1 MGFGK
6 GHHLHLIDGS
16 AFIFRAYH
24 ALPPLTRKSDGLP
37 VGAVSGFCNML
48 NRYIEDN
55 DGPDAPTHVAVIFDH
70 SSYSFRN
77 KIYDGYKANRPPAP
91 EDLVPQ
97 FPLTREAT
105 KAFNIACE
113 EMEGFEADDMIAT
126 LAFRAR
132 DAGGRVTIISSD
144 KDLMQLIQDGVS
156 LYDPMKNIKI
166 GPEAVL
172 EKFGVSPDKVIDVQA
187 LAGDSSDN
195 VPGVPGIGVKTA
207 SQLINEYG
215 SLEKLLDNA
224 SSIKQE
230 KRRESLLNNAE
241 LAIVS
246 KKLVSLFSDVPIP
259 YKISDLKWT
268 PRNDDN
274 LLAFLKENNFKRL
287 ENRYFDPEQA
297 GNSQPESKN
306 IEQNY
311 NLITKLSDLQ
321 NLIDECI
328 KCGVIAVDT
337 ETDSINAVQANL
349 VGVSISTKPGT
360 AYYIP
365 LRHIEN
371 SVPLLIDEKL
381 DQKDKIEQINFDSAI
396 NLLKKILEDPSIIKV
411 GHNIKYDMLVFS
423 QKRNGS
429 INLFPVHD
437 TMCMS
442 YVNDANRYSHKLDS
456 LAKDFFDHETI
467 KYDDVCGRGAK
478 QVTFDKIHPNDVL
491 NYAAEDADFC
501 LRIFLALKEELFI
514 SKLNSVYERI
524 ERPLINVIANMEKEG
539 ILIDKSTLNA
549 LSIEFQDK
557 LTLLQ
562 KKIYE
567 SCGEEFNIASPKQ
580 LGEIL
585 FEKLNLPQDKKS
597 KTGNYSTSISVL
609 EGLSTKGF
617 EIADLIIE
625 WRTLSKLKSTYT
637 DALQESINKQT
648 KRVHTSYSMASAST
662 GRLAS
667 TNPNLQNIP
676 IRTSDGRRIREAFI
690 ARDGYKLI
698 SADYSQIELRLM
710 AHAAN
715 ETEMIKAFNE
725 NVDIHSQTASKVFG
739 IPIEDLD
746 SETRRSAKA
755 INFGIIYGIS
765 SFGLSKQLSCSQ
777 SEAKNF
783 IESYFDQ
790 FPKIKSYM
798 DAMIEN
804 AKMKGYV
811 ETFFGRR
818 IPIKGINSKNFQERS
833 FAERQSINAPIQGSA
848 ADIIKRAMIKIHNVF
863 QEKNIESKMLLQ
875 VHDELVFECPKD
887 EINTVSNLIKKEM
900 EQANLPL
907 FPLNIPIVVDFGE
920 ADNWSEAH

>member
-1 MGFGK
+1 MDSQR
-6 GHHLHLIDGS
+6 LILVDGS
-16 AFIFRAYH
+16 GYIFRAFY
-24 ALPPLTRKSDGLP
+24 ALPPMSRGDGTP
-37 VGAVSGFCNML
+37 VNAVFGFTSML
-48 NRYIEDN
+48 LKLSEDMEGEN
-55 DGPDAPTHVAVIFDH
+55 ILVVFDAARTT
-70 SSYSFRN
+70 FRN
-77 KIYDGYKANRPPAP
+77 TIYKEYKANRSEPP
-91 EDLVPQ
+91 EELVPQ
-97 FPLTREAT
+97 FDLIKEAT
-105 KAFNIACE
+105 TAIGLKSLEVENY
-113 EMEGFEADDMIAT
+113 EADDIIAT
-126 LAFRAR
+126 YAKIAKKENIETL
-132 DAGGRVTIISSD
+132 IISSD

-156 LYDPMKNIKI
+156 LHDPMKNIKI

-172 EKFGVSPDKVIDVQA
+172 EKFGVTPDKVIDVQA

-207 SQLINEYG
+207 SQLINEFG
-215 SLEKLLDNA
+215 SLENLLDNA

-241 LAIVS
+241 LARIS

-259 YKISDLKWT
+259 YKISDLKWK
-268 PRNDDN
+268 PRNNEN
-274 LLAFLKENNFKRL
+274 LLIFLKENNFKRL
-287 ENRYFDPEQA
+287 ENRYFNTEQA
-297 GNSQPESKN
+297 GNSQPENIS

-311 NLITKLSDLQ
+311 NLITKLPDLQ
-321 NLIDECI
+321 NLINECI

-349 VGVSISTKPGT
+349 VGISISIKQGT

-371 SVPLLIDEKL
+371 SAPLLIDEKI
-381 DQKDKIEQINFDSAI
+381 DQKDKIEQVNFDTAI
-396 NLLKKILEDPSIIKV
+396 KLFKKILEDPSITKV

-423 QKRNGS
+423 QKKNGS

-442 YVNDANRYSHKLDS
+442 YVADANRYSHKLDS
-456 LAKDFFDHETI
+456 LAKDFFDYETI
-467 KYDDVCGRGAK
+467 KYDDVCGKGAK

-501 LRIFLALKEELFI
+501 LRIFAVLKEELFI
-514 SKLNSVYERI
+514 LKLNSVYERI
-524 ERPLINVIANMEKEG
+524 ERPLINVIADMEKEG
-539 ILIDKSTLNA
+539 ILIDKSVLKA
-549 LSIEFQDK
+549 LSNEFQDK

-562 KKIYE
+562 MKIFE
-567 SCGEEFNIASPKQ
+567 ICGEEFNISSPKQ

-585 FEKLNLPQDKKS
+585 FEKLNLPHDKKS

-609 EGLSTKGF
+609 EGLSSKGF
-617 EIADLIIE
+617 QIADLTIE
-625 WRTLSKLKSTYT
+625 WRALSKLKSTYT
-637 DALQESINKQT
+637 DALQESIYKET

-676 IRTSDGRRIREAFI
+676 IRTSDGRRIRESFI
-690 ARDGYKLI
+690 SKEGFKLV

-710 AHAAN
+710 AHAAD

-725 NVDIHSQTASKVFG
+725 DIDIHSQTASKVFG
-739 IPIEDLD
+739 IPIKDLD
-746 SETRRSAKA
+746 SEIRRSAKA

-765 SFGLSKQLSCSQ
+765 AFGLSKQLSCSQ
-777 SEAKNF
+777 SEAKSF

-798 DAMIEN
+798 EAMIEN

-863 QEKNIESKMLLQ
+863 QEKKIESKMLLQ
-875 VHDELVFECPKD
+875 VHDELVFECPKN
-887 EINTVSNLIKKEM
+887 EINYASKLIKKEM

-907 FPLNIPIVVDFGE
+907 FPLNVPIVVDFGE

>member
-1 MGFGK
+1 MGSQR
-6 GHHLHLIDGS
+6 LILVDGS
-16 AFIFRAYH
+16 GYIFRAFY
-24 ALPPLTRKSDGLP
+24 ALPPMSREDGTP
-37 VGAVSGFCNML
+37 VNAVFGFTSML
-48 NRYIEDN
+48 LKLSEDMEGEN
-55 DGPDAPTHVAVIFDH
+55 ILVVFDAARTT
-70 SSYSFRN
+70 FRN
-77 KIYDGYKANRPPAP
+77 AIYKEYKANRSEPP
-91 EDLVPQ
+91 EELVPQ
-97 FPLTREAT
+97 FDLIKKAT
-105 KAFNIACE
+105 TAIGLKSLEVENY
-113 EMEGFEADDMIAT
+113 EADDIIAT
-126 LAFRAR
+126 YVKIAKKENIETL
-132 DAGGRVTIISSD
+132 VISSD

-156 LYDPMKNIKI
+156 LYDPMKNINI

-215 SLEKLLDNA
+215 SLEKLLDNS

-274 LLAFLKENNFKRL
+274 LLVFLKENNFKRL
-287 ENRYFDPEQA
+287 EKRYFDPEQA

-328 KCGVIAVDT
+328 KCGVVAVDT

-365 LRHIEN
+365 LRHVEN

-429 INLFPVHD
+429 INLYPVHD

-478 QVTFDKIHPNDVL
+478 QVTFDKIHPNDGL

-501 LRIFLALKEELFI
+501 LRIFLVLKEELFI

-746 SETRRSAKA
+746 SEIRRSAKA

-765 SFGLSKQLSCSQ
+765 AFGLSKQLSCSQ

-848 ADIIKRAMIKIHNVF
+848 ADIIKRAMIKIYNVF
-863 QEKNIESKMLLQ
+863 QEKNIETKMLLQ

-887 EINTVSNLIKKEM
+887 EINNVSNLIKKEM

>member
-1 MGFGK
+1 MGSQR
-6 GHHLHLIDGS
+6 LILVDGS
-16 AFIFRAYH
+16 GYIFRAFY
-24 ALPPLTRKSDGLP
+24 ALPPMSREDGTP
-37 VGAVSGFCNML
+37 VNAVFGFTSML
-48 NRYIEDN
+48 LKLSEDMEGEN
-55 DGPDAPTHVAVIFDH
+55 ILVVFDAARTT
-70 SSYSFRN
+70 FRN
-77 KIYDGYKANRPPAP
+77 AIYKEYKANRSEPP
-91 EDLVPQ
+91 EELVPQ
-97 FPLTREAT
+97 FDLIKKAT
-105 KAFNIACE
+105 TAIGLKSLEVENY
-113 EMEGFEADDMIAT
+113 EADDIIAT
-126 LAFRAR
+126 YVKIAKKENIETL
-132 DAGGRVTIISSD
+132 VISSD

-287 ENRYFDPEQA
+287 ENRYFDLEQE

-371 SVPLLIDEKL
+371 SLPLLIDEKL

-396 NLLKKILEDPSIIKV
+396 NLLKKILQDPSIIKV
-411 GHNIKYDMLVFS
+411 GHNIKFDMLVFS

-429 INLFPVHD
+429 INLYPVHD

-478 QVTFDKIHPNDVL
+478 QVTFDKIHPNDAL

-637 DALQESINKQT
+637 DALQESINKHT

-690 ARDGYKLI
+690 AKDGYKLI

>member
-1 MGFGK
+1 MGSQR
-6 GHHLHLIDGS
+6 LILVDGS
-16 AFIFRAYH
+16 GYIFRAFY
-24 ALPPLTRKSDGLP
+24 ALPPMSREDGTP
-37 VGAVSGFCNML
+37 VNAVFGFTSML
-48 NRYIEDN
+48 LKLSEDMEGEN
-55 DGPDAPTHVAVIFDH
+55 ILVVFDAARTT
-70 SSYSFRN
+70 FRN
-77 KIYDGYKANRPPAP
+77 AIYKEYKANRSEPP
-91 EDLVPQ
+91 EELVPQ
-97 FPLTREAT
+97 FDLIKKAT
-105 KAFNIACE
+105 TAIGLKSLEVENY
-113 EMEGFEADDMIAT
+113 EADDIIAT
-126 LAFRAR
+126 YVKIAKKENIETL
-132 DAGGRVTIISSD
+132 VISSD

-429 INLFPVHD
+429 INLYPVHD

-746 SETRRSAKA
+746 SEIRRSAKA

-887 EINTVSNLIKKEM
+887 DINTVSNLIKKEM

>member
-1 MGFGK
+1 MGSQR
-6 GHHLHLIDGS
+6 LILVDGS
-16 AFIFRAYH
+16 GYIFRAFY
-24 ALPPLTRKSDGLP
+24 ALPPMSREDGTP
-37 VGAVSGFCNML
+37 VNAVFGFTSML
-48 NRYIEDN
+48 LKLSEDMEGEN
-55 DGPDAPTHVAVIFDH
+55 ILVVFDAARTT
-70 SSYSFRN
+70 FRN
-77 KIYDGYKANRPPAP
+77 AIYKEYKANRSEPP
-91 EDLVPQ
+91 EELVPQ
-97 FPLTREAT
+97 FDLIKKAT
-105 KAFNIACE
+105 TAIGLKSLEVENY
-113 EMEGFEADDMIAT
+113 EADDIIAT
-126 LAFRAR
+126 YVKIAKKENIETL
-132 DAGGRVTIISSD
+132 VISSD

-396 NLLKKILEDPSIIKV
+396 NLLIKILEDPSIIKV

-429 INLFPVHD
+429 INLYPVHD

-467 KYDDVCGRGAK
+467 KYDDVCGKGAK

-501 LRIFLALKEELFI
+501 LRIFLGLKEELFI

-567 SCGEEFNIASPKQ
+567 LCGEEFNIASPKQ

-739 IPIEDLD
+739 IPIKDLD

-798 DAMIEN
+798 DEMIEN

>member
-1 MGFGK
+1 MGSQR
-6 GHHLHLIDGS
+6 LILVDGS
-16 AFIFRAYH
+16 GYIFRAFY
-24 ALPPLTRKSDGLP
+24 ALPPMSREDGTP
-37 VGAVSGFCNML
+37 VNAVFGFTSML
-48 NRYIEDN
+48 LKLSEDMEGEN
-55 DGPDAPTHVAVIFDH
+55 ILVVFDAARTT
-70 SSYSFRN
+70 FRN
-77 KIYDGYKANRPPAP
+77 AIYKEYKANRSEPP
-91 EDLVPQ
+91 EELVPQ
-97 FPLTREAT
+97 FDLIKKAT
-105 KAFNIACE
+105 TAIGLKSLEVENY
-113 EMEGFEADDMIAT
+113 EADDIIAT
-126 LAFRAR
+126 YVKIAKKENIETL
-132 DAGGRVTIISSD
+132 VISSD

-287 ENRYFDPEQA
+287 ENRYFDLEQE

-381 DQKDKIEQINFDSAI
+381 DQKDKIEQINFDSAT
-396 NLLKKILEDPSIIKV
+396 NLLKKVLEDPSIIKV

-429 INLFPVHD
+429 INLYPVHD

-690 ARDGYKLI
+690 AKDGYKLI

-746 SETRRSAKA
+746 SEIRRSAKA

-765 SFGLSKQLSCSQ
+765 AFGLSKQLSCSQ

-887 EINTVSNLIKKEM
+887 EIKAVSNLIKKEM

>member
-1 MGFGK
+1 MDSQR
-6 GHHLHLIDGS
+6 LILVDGS
-16 AFIFRAYH
+16 GYIFRAFY
-24 ALPPLTRKSDGLP
+24 ALPPMSRGDGTP
-37 VGAVSGFCNML
+37 VNAVFGFTSML
-48 NRYIEDN
+48 LKLSEDMQGEN
-55 DGPDAPTHVAVIFDH
+55 ILVVFDAARTT
-70 SSYSFRN
+70 FRN
-77 KIYDGYKANRPPAP
+77 TIYKEYKANRSDPP
-91 EDLVPQ
+91 EELVPQ
-97 FPLTREAT
+97 FDLIKEAT
-105 KAFNIACE
+105 TAIGLKSLEVENY
-113 EMEGFEADDMIAT
+113 EADDIIAT
-126 LAFRAR
+126 YVKIAKKENIETL
-132 DAGGRVTIISSD
+132 IISSD

-156 LYDPMKNIKI
+156 LHDPMKNIKI

-172 EKFGVSPDKVIDVQA
+172 EKFGVNPDKVIDVQA

-207 SQLINEYG
+207 SQLINEFG
-215 SLEKLLDNA
+215 SLENLLVNA

-241 LAIVS
+241 LARIS

-381 DQKDKIEQINFDSAI
+381 DQKDKIEQINFDSAT

-429 INLFPVHD
+429 INLYPVHD

-467 KYDDVCGRGAK
+467 KYDDVCGKGSK
-478 QVTFDKIHPNDVL
+478 QVTFDKIHPNDAL

-501 LRIFLALKEELFI
+501 LRIFLVLKEELFI

-524 ERPLINVIANMEKEG
+524 ERPLINVIAYMEKEG
-539 ILIDKSTLNA
+539 ILIDKSKLNA

-557 LTLLQ
+557 LTLIQ

-567 SCGEEFNIASPKQ
+567 LCGEEFNIASPKQ

-609 EGLSTKGF
+609 EELSTKGF

-690 ARDGYKLI
+690 AKDGYKLI

-746 SETRRSAKA
+746 SEIRRSAKA

-765 SFGLSKQLSCSQ
+765 AFGLSKQLSCSQ

-907 FPLNIPIVVDFGE
+907 FPLNVPIVVDFGE

>member
-1 MGFGK
+1 MGSQR
-6 GHHLHLIDGS
+6 LILVDGS
-16 AFIFRAYH
+16 GYIFRAFY
-24 ALPPLTRKSDGLP
+24 ALPPMSREDGTP
-37 VGAVSGFCNML
+37 VNAVFGFTSML
-48 NRYIEDN
+48 LKLSEDMEGEN
-55 DGPDAPTHVAVIFDH
+55 ILVVFDAARTT
-70 SSYSFRN
+70 FRN
-77 KIYDGYKANRPPAP
+77 AIYKEYKANRSEPP
-91 EDLVPQ
+91 EELVPQ
-97 FPLTREAT
+97 FDLIKKAT
-105 KAFNIACE
+105 TAIGLKSLEVENY
-113 EMEGFEADDMIAT
+113 EADDIIAT
-126 LAFRAR
+126 YVKIAKKENIETL
-132 DAGGRVTIISSD
+132 VISSD

-429 INLFPVHD
+429 INLYPVHD

-467 KYDDVCGRGAK
+467 KYDDVCGKGAK

-567 SCGEEFNIASPKQ
+567 LCGEEFNIASPKQ

>member
-1 MGFGK
+1 MGSQR
-6 GHHLHLIDGS
+6 LILVDGS
-16 AFIFRAYH
+16 GYIFRAFY
-24 ALPPLTRKSDGLP
+24 ALPPMSREDGTP
-37 VGAVSGFCNML
+37 VNAVFGFTSML
-48 NRYIEDN
+48 LKLSEDMEGEN
-55 DGPDAPTHVAVIFDH
+55 ILVVFDAARTT
-70 SSYSFRN
+70 FRN
-77 KIYDGYKANRPPAP
+77 EIYKEYKANRSEPP
-91 EDLVPQ
+91 EELVPQ
-97 FPLTREAT
+97 FDLIKKAT
-105 KAFNIACE
+105 TAIGLKSLEVENY
-113 EMEGFEADDMIAT
+113 EADDIIAT
-126 LAFRAR
+126 YVKIAKKENIETL
-132 DAGGRVTIISSD
+132 VISSD

-429 INLFPVHD
+429 INLYPVHD

-746 SETRRSAKA
+746 SEIRRSAKA

-765 SFGLSKQLSCSQ
+765 AFGLSKQLSCSQ

-790 FPKIKSYM
+790 FPKIKIYM

>member
-1 MGFGK
+1 MGSQR
-6 GHHLHLIDGS
+6 LILVDGS
-16 AFIFRAYH
+16 GYIFRAFY
-24 ALPPLTRKSDGLP
+24 ALPPMSREDGTP
-37 VGAVSGFCNML
+37 VNAVFGFTSML
-48 NRYIEDN
+48 LKLSEDMEGEN
-55 DGPDAPTHVAVIFDH
+55 ILVVFDAARTT
-70 SSYSFRN
+70 FRN
-77 KIYDGYKANRPPAP
+77 AIYKEYKANRSEPP
-91 EDLVPQ
+91 EELVPQ
-97 FPLTREAT
+97 FDLIKKAT
-105 KAFNIACE
+105 TAIGLKSLEVENY
-113 EMEGFEADDMIAT
+113 EADDIIAT
-126 LAFRAR
+126 YVKIAKKENIETL
-132 DAGGRVTIISSD
+132 VISSD

-429 INLFPVHD
+429 INLYPVHD

-467 KYDDVCGRGAK
+467 KYDDVCGKGSK
-478 QVTFDKIHPNDVL
+478 QVTFDKIHPNDAL

-637 DALQESINKQT
+637 DALQESINKHT

-765 SFGLSKQLSCSQ
+765 AFGLSKQLSCSQ

>member
-1 MGFGK
+1 MGRQR
-6 GHHLHLIDGS
+6 LILVDGS
-16 AFIFRAYH
+16 GYIFRAFY
-24 ALPPLTRKSDGLP
+24 ALPPMSREDGTP
-37 VGAVSGFCNML
+37 VNAVFGFTSML
-48 NRYIEDN
+48 LKLSEDMEGEN
-55 DGPDAPTHVAVIFDH
+55 ILVVFDAARTT
-70 SSYSFRN
+70 FRN
-77 KIYDGYKANRPPAP
+77 EIYKEYKANRSEPP
-91 EDLVPQ
+91 EELVPQ
-97 FPLTREAT
+97 FDLIKKAT
-105 KAFNIACE
+105 TAIGLKSLEVENY
-113 EMEGFEADDMIAT
+113 EADDIIAT
-126 LAFRAR
+126 YVKIAKKENIETL
-132 DAGGRVTIISSD
+132 VISSD

-274 LLAFLKENNFKRL
+274 LLAFLKENNFKGL
-287 ENRYFDPEQA
+287 ENRYFDPEKA

-381 DQKDKIEQINFDSAI
+381 DQKDKIEQINFDSAT

-429 INLFPVHD
+429 INLYPVHD

-467 KYDDVCGRGAK
+467 KYDDVCGKGAK

-609 EGLSTKGF
+609 EELSTKGF

-746 SETRRSAKA
+746 SEIRRSAKA

-765 SFGLSKQLSCSQ
+765 AFGLSKQLSCSQ

>member
-1 MGFGK
+1 MGSQR
-6 GHHLHLIDGS
+6 LILVDGS
-16 AFIFRAYH
+16 GYIFRAFY
-24 ALPPLTRKSDGLP
+24 ALPPMSREDGTP
-37 VGAVSGFCNML
+37 VNAVFGFTSML
-48 NRYIEDN
+48 LKLSEDMEGEN
-55 DGPDAPTHVAVIFDH
+55 ILVVFDAARTT
-70 SSYSFRN
+70 FRN
-77 KIYDGYKANRPPAP
+77 AIYKEYKANRSEPP
-91 EDLVPQ
+91 EELVPQ
-97 FPLTREAT
+97 FDLIKKAT
-105 KAFNIACE
+105 TAIGLKSLEVENY
-113 EMEGFEADDMIAT
+113 EADDIIAT
-126 LAFRAR
+126 YVKIAKKENIETL
-132 DAGGRVTIISSD
+132 VISSD

-381 DQKDKIEQINFDSAI
+381 DQKDKIEQINFDSAT
-396 NLLKKILEDPSIIKV
+396 NLLKKVLEDPSIIKV

-429 INLFPVHD
+429 INLYPVHD

-539 ILIDKSTLNA
+539 ILIDKSKLNA

-557 LTLLQ
+557 LTLIQ

-567 SCGEEFNIASPKQ
+567 LCGEEFNIASPKQ

-690 ARDGYKLI
+690 AKDGYKLI

-804 AKMKGYV
+804 AKMNGYV

>member
-1 MGFGK
+1 MGSQR
-6 GHHLHLIDGS
+6 LILVDGS
-16 AFIFRAYH
+16 GYIFRAFY
-24 ALPPLTRKSDGLP
+24 ALPPMSREDGTP
-37 VGAVSGFCNML
+37 VNAVFGFTSML
-48 NRYIEDN
+48 LKLSEDMEGEN
-55 DGPDAPTHVAVIFDH
+55 ILVVFDAARTT
-70 SSYSFRN
+70 FRN
-77 KIYDGYKANRPPAP
+77 EIYKEYKANRSEPP
-91 EDLVPQ
+91 EELVPQ
-97 FPLTREAT
+97 FDLIKKAT
-105 KAFNIACE
+105 TAIGLKSLEVENY
-113 EMEGFEADDMIAT
+113 EADDIIAT
-126 LAFRAR
+126 YVKIAKKENIETL
-132 DAGGRVTIISSD
+132 VISSD

-287 ENRYFDPEQA
+287 ENRYFDLEQA

-429 INLFPVHD
+429 INLYPVHD

-746 SETRRSAKA
+746 SEIRRSAKA

-765 SFGLSKQLSCSQ
+765 AFGLSKQLSCSQ

>member
-1 MGFGK
+1 MGSQR
-6 GHHLHLIDGS
+6 LILVDGS
-16 AFIFRAYH
+16 GYIFRAFY
-24 ALPPLTRKSDGLP
+24 ALPPMSRDDGTP
-37 VGAVSGFCNML
+37 VNAVFGFTSML
-48 NRYIEDN
+48 LKLSEDMEGEN
-55 DGPDAPTHVAVIFDH
+55 ILVVFDAARTT
-70 SSYSFRN
+70 FRN
-77 KIYDGYKANRPPAP
+77 AIYKEYKANRSEPP
-91 EDLVPQ
+91 EELVPQ
-97 FPLTREAT
+97 FDLIKKAT
-105 KAFNIACE
+105 TAIGLKSLEVENY
-113 EMEGFEADDMIAT
+113 EADDIIAT
-126 LAFRAR
+126 YVKKAKKENIETL
-132 DAGGRVTIISSD
+132 VISSD

-381 DQKDKIEQINFDSAI
+381 DQKDKIEQINFDSAT

-429 INLFPVHD
+429 INLYPVHD

-478 QVTFDKIHPNDVL
+478 QVTFDKIHPNDAL

-567 SCGEEFNIASPKQ
+567 LCGEEFNIASPKQ

-765 SFGLSKQLSCSQ
+765 AFGLSKQLSCSQ

-804 AKMKGYV
+804 AKMRGYV

-887 EINTVSNLIKKEM
+887 EINNVSNLIKKEM

>member
-1 MGFGK
+1 MGSQR
-6 GHHLHLIDGS
+6 LILVDGS
-16 AFIFRAYH
+16 GYIFRAFY
-24 ALPPLTRKSDGLP
+24 ALPPMSREDGTP
-37 VGAVSGFCNML
+37 VNAVFGFTSML
-48 NRYIEDN
+48 LKLSEDMEGEN
-55 DGPDAPTHVAVIFDH
+55 ILVVFDAARTT
-70 SSYSFRN
+70 FRN
-77 KIYDGYKANRPPAP
+77 EIYKEYKANRSEPP
-91 EDLVPQ
+91 EELVPQ
-97 FPLTREAT
+97 FDLIKKAT
-105 KAFNIACE
+105 TAIGLKSLEVENY
-113 EMEGFEADDMIAT
+113 EADDIIAT
-126 LAFRAR
+126 YVKIAKKENIETL
-132 DAGGRVTIISSD
+132 VISSD

-429 INLFPVHD
+429 INLYPVHD

-467 KYDDVCGRGAK
+467 KYDDVCGKGAK
-478 QVTFDKIHPNDVL
+478 QVTFDKIHPNDAL

-567 SCGEEFNIASPKQ
+567 LCGEEFNIASPKQ

-690 ARDGYKLI
+690 AKDGYKLI

-746 SETRRSAKA
+746 SEIRRSAKA

>member
-1 MGFGK
+1 MGSQR
-6 GHHLHLIDGS
+6 LILVDGS
-16 AFIFRAYH
+16 GYIFRAFY
-24 ALPPLTRKSDGLP
+24 ALPPMSREDGTP
-37 VGAVSGFCNML
+37 VNAVFGFTSML
-48 NRYIEDN
+48 LKLSEDMEGEN
-55 DGPDAPTHVAVIFDH
+55 ILVVFDAARTT
-70 SSYSFRN
+70 FRN
-77 KIYDGYKANRPPAP
+77 EIYKEYKANRSEPP
-91 EDLVPQ
+91 EELVPQ
-97 FPLTREAT
+97 FDLIKKAT
-105 KAFNIACE
+105 TAIGLKSLEVENY
-113 EMEGFEADDMIAT
+113 EADDIIAT
-126 LAFRAR
+126 YVKIAKKENIETL
-132 DAGGRVTIISSD
+132 VISSD

-411 GHNIKYDMLVFS
+411 GHNIKFDMLVFS

-429 INLFPVHD
+429 INLYPVHD

-467 KYDDVCGRGAK
+467 KYDDVCGKGSK
-478 QVTFDKIHPNDVL
+478 QVTFDKIHPNDAL

-539 ILIDKSTLNA
+539 ILIDKGTLNA

-557 LTLLQ
+557 LTLIQ

-567 SCGEEFNIASPKQ
+567 LCGEEFNIASPKQ

-690 ARDGYKLI
+690 AKDGYKLI

-746 SETRRSAKA
+746 SEIRRSAKA

-765 SFGLSKQLSCSQ
+765 AFGLSKQLSCSQ

-790 FPKIKSYM
+790 FPKIKSFM
-798 DAMIEN
+798 DEMIEN
-804 AKMKGYV
+804 AKMNGYV

-848 ADIIKRAMIKIHNVF
+848 ADIIKRAMIKINNVF
-863 QEKNIESKMLLQ
+863 QEKSIESKMLLQ

-887 EINTVSNLIKKEM
+887 EINDVSKLIKKEM

-907 FPLNIPIVVDFGE
+907 FPLNVPIVVDFGE
-920 ADNWSEAH
+920 ANNWSEAH

>member
-1 MGFGK
+1 MGSQR
-6 GHHLHLIDGS
+6 LILVDGS
-16 AFIFRAYH
+16 GYIFRAFY
-24 ALPPLTRKSDGLP
+24 ALPPMSREDGTP
-37 VGAVSGFCNML
+37 VNAVFGFTSML
-48 NRYIEDN
+48 LKLSEDMEGEN
-55 DGPDAPTHVAVIFDH
+55 ILVVFDAARTT
-70 SSYSFRN
+70 FRN
-77 KIYDGYKANRPPAP
+77 EIYKEYKANRSEPP
-91 EDLVPQ
+91 EELVPQ
-97 FPLTREAT
+97 FDLIKKAT
-105 KAFNIACE
+105 TAIGLKSLEVENY
-113 EMEGFEADDMIAT
+113 EADDIIAT
-126 LAFRAR
+126 YVKIAKKENIETL
-132 DAGGRVTIISSD
+132 VISSD

-381 DQKDKIEQINFDSAI
+381 DQKDKIEQINFDSAT
-396 NLLKKILEDPSIIKV
+396 NLLKKVLEDPSIIKV

-429 INLFPVHD
+429 INLYPVHD

-467 KYDDVCGRGAK
+467 KYDDVCGKGAK
-478 QVTFDKIHPNDVL
+478 QVTFDKIHPNDGL

-501 LRIFLALKEELFI
+501 LRIFLGLKEELFI

-567 SCGEEFNIASPKQ
+567 LCGEEFNIASPKQ

-690 ARDGYKLI
+690 AKDGYKLI

-746 SETRRSAKA
+746 SEIRRSAKA

-765 SFGLSKQLSCSQ
+765 AFGLSKQLSCSQ

>member
-1 MGFGK
+1 MGSQR
-6 GHHLHLIDGS
+6 LILVDGS
-16 AFIFRAYH
+16 GYIFRAFY
-24 ALPPLTRKSDGLP
+24 ALPPMSREDGTP
-37 VGAVSGFCNML
+37 VNAVFGFTSML
-48 NRYIEDN
+48 LKLSEDMEGEN
-55 DGPDAPTHVAVIFDH
+55 ILVVFDAARTT
-70 SSYSFRN
+70 FRN
-77 KIYDGYKANRPPAP
+77 AIYKEYKANRSEPP
-91 EDLVPQ
+91 EELVPQ
-97 FPLTREAT
+97 FDLIKKAT
-105 KAFNIACE
+105 TAIGLKSLEVENY
-113 EMEGFEADDMIAT
+113 EADDIIAT
-126 LAFRAR
+126 YVKIAKKENIERL
-132 DAGGRVTIISSD
+132 VISSD

-274 LLAFLKENNFKRL
+274 LLVFLKENNFKRL
-287 ENRYFDPEQA
+287 ENRYFDLEQE

-365 LRHIEN
+365 LRHIAN

-396 NLLKKILEDPSIIKV
+396 NLLKKILQDPSIIKV
-411 GHNIKYDMLVFS
+411 GHNIKFDMLVFS

-429 INLFPVHD
+429 INLYPVHD

-690 ARDGYKLI
+690 AKDGYKLI

-725 NVDIHSQTASKVFG
+725 NVDIHAQTASKVFG

-790 FPKIKSYM
+790 FPKIKIYM

-848 ADIIKRAMIKIHNVF
+848 ADIIKRAMIKIYNVF

>member
-1 MGFGK
+1 MIKKATTAIG
-6 GHHLHLIDGS
+6 L
-16 AFIFRAYH
+16 
-24 ALPPLTRKSDGLP
+24 KSLE
-37 VGAVSGFCNML
+37 VEN
-48 NRYIEDN
+48 Y
-55 DGPDAPTHVAVIFDH
+55 
-70 SSYSFRN
+70 
-77 KIYDGYKANRPPAP
+77 
-91 EDLVPQ
+91 
-97 FPLTREAT
+97 
-105 KAFNIACE
+105 
-113 EMEGFEADDMIAT
+113 EADDIIAT
-126 LAFRAR
+126 YVKIAKKENIETL
-132 DAGGRVTIISSD
+132 VISSD

-172 EKFGVSPDKVIDVQA
+172 EKFGVSADKVIDVQA

-207 SQLINEYG
+207 SQLINEFG

-287 ENRYFDPEQA
+287 ENRYFDTEQA

-429 INLFPVHD
+429 INLYPVHD

-539 ILIDKSTLNA
+539 ILIDKGKLNA

-557 LTLLQ
+557 LTLIQ

-567 SCGEEFNIASPKQ
+567 LCGEEFNIASPKQ

-609 EGLSTKGF
+609 EELSTKGF

-739 IPIEDLD
+739 IPIEELD
-746 SETRRSAKA
+746 SEIRRSAKA

-765 SFGLSKQLSCSQ
+765 AFGLSKQLSCSQ
-777 SEAKNF
+777 SDAKNF
-783 IESYFDQ
+783 IESYYDQ

-798 DAMIEN
+798 DAVIEN
-804 AKMKGYV
+804 AKMKGHV

>member
-1 MGFGK
+1 MGSQR
-6 GHHLHLIDGS
+6 LILVDGS
-16 AFIFRAYH
+16 GYIFRAFY
-24 ALPPLTRKSDGLP
+24 ALPPMSREDGTP
-37 VGAVSGFCNML
+37 VNAVFGFTSML
-48 NRYIEDN
+48 LKLSEDMEGEN
-55 DGPDAPTHVAVIFDH
+55 ILVVFDAARTT
-70 SSYSFRN
+70 FRN
-77 KIYDGYKANRPPAP
+77 AIYKEYKANRSEPP
-91 EDLVPQ
+91 EELVPQ
-97 FPLTREAT
+97 FDLIKKAT
-105 KAFNIACE
+105 TAIGLKSLEVENY
-113 EMEGFEADDMIAT
+113 EADDIIAT
-126 LAFRAR
+126 YVKIAKKENIETL
-132 DAGGRVTIISSD
+132 VISSD

-371 SVPLLIDEKL
+371 SLPLLIDEKL

-396 NLLKKILEDPSIIKV
+396 NLLKKILQDPSIIKV

-429 INLFPVHD
+429 INLYPVHD

-467 KYDDVCGRGAK
+467 KYDDVCGKGAK
-478 QVTFDKIHPNDVL
+478 QVTFDKIHPNDGL

-567 SCGEEFNIASPKQ
+567 LCGEEFNIASPKQ

-690 ARDGYKLI
+690 AKDGYKLI

-790 FPKIKSYM
+790 FPKIKIYM

>member
-1 MGFGK
+1 MGSQR
-6 GHHLHLIDGS
+6 LILVDGS
-16 AFIFRAYH
+16 GYIFRAFY
-24 ALPPLTRKSDGLP
+24 ALPPMSREDGTP
-37 VGAVSGFCNML
+37 VNAVFGFTSML
-48 NRYIEDN
+48 LKLSEDMEGEN
-55 DGPDAPTHVAVIFDH
+55 ILVVFDAARTT
-70 SSYSFRN
+70 FRN
-77 KIYDGYKANRPPAP
+77 AIYKEYKANRSEPP
-91 EDLVPQ
+91 EELVPQ
-97 FPLTREAT
+97 FDLIKKAT
-105 KAFNIACE
+105 TAIGLKSLEVENY
-113 EMEGFEADDMIAT
+113 EADDIIAT
-126 LAFRAR
+126 YVKIAKKENIETL
-132 DAGGRVTIISSD
+132 VISSD

-429 INLFPVHD
+429 INLYPVHD

-567 SCGEEFNIASPKQ
+567 LCGEEFNIASPKQ

-746 SETRRSAKA
+746 SEIRRSAKA

-765 SFGLSKQLSCSQ
+765 AFGLSKQLSCSQ

>member
-1 MGFGK
+1 MGSQR
-6 GHHLHLIDGS
+6 LILVDGS
-16 AFIFRAYH
+16 GYIFRAFY
-24 ALPPLTRKSDGLP
+24 ALPPMSREDGTP
-37 VGAVSGFCNML
+37 VNAVFGFTSML
-48 NRYIEDN
+48 LKLSEDMEGEN
-55 DGPDAPTHVAVIFDH
+55 ILVVFDAARTT
-70 SSYSFRN
+70 FRN
-77 KIYDGYKANRPPAP
+77 AIYKEYKANRSEPP
-91 EDLVPQ
+91 EELVPQ
-97 FPLTREAT
+97 FDLIKKAT
-105 KAFNIACE
+105 TAIGLKSLEVENY
-113 EMEGFEADDMIAT
+113 EADDIIAT
-126 LAFRAR
+126 YVKIAKKENIETL
-132 DAGGRVTIISSD
+132 VISSD

-371 SVPLLIDEKL
+371 SLPLLIDEKL

-396 NLLKKILEDPSIIKV
+396 NLLKKILQDPSIIKV
-411 GHNIKYDMLVFS
+411 GHNIKFDMLVFS

-429 INLFPVHD
+429 INLYPVHD

-467 KYDDVCGRGAK
+467 KYDDVCGKGAK
-478 QVTFDKIHPNDVL
+478 QVTFDKIHPNDGL
-491 NYAAEDADFC
+491 HYAAEDADFC
-501 LRIFLALKEELFI
+501 LRIFLGLKEELFI

-567 SCGEEFNIASPKQ
+567 TCGEEFNIASPKQ

-609 EGLSTKGF
+609 EELSTKGF

-690 ARDGYKLI
+690 AKDGYKLI

-725 NVDIHSQTASKVFG
+725 NVDIHAQTASKVFG

-790 FPKIKSYM
+790 FPKIKIYM

>member
-1 MGFGK
+1 MGSQR
-6 GHHLHLIDGS
+6 LILVDGS
-16 AFIFRAYH
+16 GYIFRAFY
-24 ALPPLTRKSDGLP
+24 ALPPMSREDGTP
-37 VGAVSGFCNML
+37 VNAVFGFTSML
-48 NRYIEDN
+48 LKLSEDMEGEN
-55 DGPDAPTHVAVIFDH
+55 ILVVFDAARTT
-70 SSYSFRN
+70 FRN
-77 KIYDGYKANRPPAP
+77 AIYKEYKANRSEPP
-91 EDLVPQ
+91 EELVPQ
-97 FPLTREAT
+97 FDLIKKAT
-105 KAFNIACE
+105 TAIGLKSLEVENY
-113 EMEGFEADDMIAT
+113 EADDIIAT
-126 LAFRAR
+126 YVKIAKKENIETL
-132 DAGGRVTIISSD
+132 VISSD

-268 PRNDDN
+268 SRNDDN

-287 ENRYFDPEQA
+287 ENRYFYPEQA

-429 INLFPVHD
+429 INLYPVHD

-478 QVTFDKIHPNDVL
+478 QVTFDKIHPNDAL

-557 LTLLQ
+557 LTLIQ

-567 SCGEEFNIASPKQ
+567 LCGEEFNIASPKQ

-746 SETRRSAKA
+746 AETRRSAKA

-765 SFGLSKQLSCSQ
+765 AFGLSKQLSCSQ

>member
-1 MGFGK
+1 MGSQR
-6 GHHLHLIDGS
+6 LILVDGS
-16 AFIFRAYH
+16 GYIFRAFY
-24 ALPPLTRKSDGLP
+24 ALPPMSREDGTP
-37 VGAVSGFCNML
+37 VNAVFGFTSML
-48 NRYIEDN
+48 LKLSEDMEGEN
-55 DGPDAPTHVAVIFDH
+55 ILVVFDAARTT
-70 SSYSFRN
+70 FRN
-77 KIYDGYKANRPPAP
+77 AIYKEYKANRSEPP
-91 EDLVPQ
+91 EELVPQ
-97 FPLTREAT
+97 FDLIKKAT
-105 KAFNIACE
+105 TAIGLKSLEVENY
-113 EMEGFEADDMIAT
+113 EADDIIAT
-126 LAFRAR
+126 YVKIAKKENIETL
-132 DAGGRVTIISSD
+132 VISSD

-396 NLLKKILEDPSIIKV
+396 NLLKKILQDPSIIKV
-411 GHNIKYDMLVFS
+411 GHNIKFDMLVFS

-429 INLFPVHD
+429 INLYPVHD

-690 ARDGYKLI
+690 AKDGYKLI

>member
-1 MGFGK
+1 MGSQR
-6 GHHLHLIDGS
+6 LILVDGS
-16 AFIFRAYH
+16 GYIFRAFY
-24 ALPPLTRKSDGLP
+24 ALPPMSREDGTP
-37 VGAVSGFCNML
+37 VNAVFGFTSML
-48 NRYIEDN
+48 LKLSEDMEGEN
-55 DGPDAPTHVAVIFDH
+55 ILVVFDAARTT
-70 SSYSFRN
+70 FRN
-77 KIYDGYKANRPPAP
+77 AIYKEYKANRSEPP
-91 EDLVPQ
+91 EELVPQ
-97 FPLTREAT
+97 FDLIKKAT
-105 KAFNIACE
+105 TAIGLKSLEVENY
-113 EMEGFEADDMIAT
+113 EADDIIAT
-126 LAFRAR
+126 YVKIAKKENIETL
-132 DAGGRVTIISSD
+132 VISSD

-429 INLFPVHD
+429 INLYPVHD

>member
-1 MGFGK
+1 MGSQR
-6 GHHLHLIDGS
+6 LILVDGS
-16 AFIFRAYH
+16 GYIFRAFY
-24 ALPPLTRKSDGLP
+24 ALPPMSREDGTP
-37 VGAVSGFCNML
+37 VNAVFGFTSML
-48 NRYIEDN
+48 LKLSEDMEGEN
-55 DGPDAPTHVAVIFDH
+55 ILVVFDAARTT
-70 SSYSFRN
+70 FRN
-77 KIYDGYKANRPPAP
+77 AIYKEYKANRSEPP
-91 EDLVPQ
+91 EELVPQ
-97 FPLTREAT
+97 FDLIKKAT
-105 KAFNIACE
+105 TAIGLKSLEVENY
-113 EMEGFEADDMIAT
+113 EADDIIAT
-126 LAFRAR
+126 YVKIAKKENIETL
-132 DAGGRVTIISSD
+132 VISSD

-287 ENRYFDPEQA
+287 ENRYFDLEQA

-396 NLLKKILEDPSIIKV
+396 NLLKKILQDPSIIKV
-411 GHNIKYDMLVFS
+411 GHNIKFDMLVFS

-429 INLFPVHD
+429 INLYPVHD

-467 KYDDVCGRGAK
+467 KYDDVCGKGAK
-478 QVTFDKIHPNDVL
+478 QVTFDKIHPNDGL

-501 LRIFLALKEELFI
+501 LRIFLGLKEELFI

-690 ARDGYKLI
+690 AKDGYKLI

-790 FPKIKSYM
+790 FPKIKIYM

>member
-1 MGFGK
+1 MGSQR
-6 GHHLHLIDGS
+6 LILVDGS
-16 AFIFRAYH
+16 GYIFRAFY
-24 ALPPLTRKSDGLP
+24 ALPPMSREDGTP
-37 VGAVSGFCNML
+37 VNAVFGFTSML
-48 NRYIEDN
+48 LKLSEDMEGEN
-55 DGPDAPTHVAVIFDH
+55 ILVVFDAARTT
-70 SSYSFRN
+70 FRN
-77 KIYDGYKANRPPAP
+77 AIYKEYKANRSEPP
-91 EDLVPQ
+91 EELVPQ
-97 FPLTREAT
+97 FDLIKKAT
-105 KAFNIACE
+105 TAIGLKSLEVENY
-113 EMEGFEADDMIAT
+113 EADDIIAT
-126 LAFRAR
+126 YVKIAKKENIETL
-132 DAGGRVTIISSD
+132 VISSD

-287 ENRYFDPEQA
+287 ENRYFDLEQE

-429 INLFPVHD
+429 INLYPVHD

-467 KYDDVCGRGAK
+467 KYDDVCGKGAK

-690 ARDGYKLI
+690 AKDGYKLI

-725 NVDIHSQTASKVFG
+725 NVDIHAQTASKVFG

>member
-1 MGFGK
+1 MGSQR
-6 GHHLHLIDGS
+6 LILVDGS
-16 AFIFRAYH
+16 GYIFRAFY
-24 ALPPLTRKSDGLP
+24 ALPPMSREDGTP
-37 VGAVSGFCNML
+37 VNAVFGFTSML
-48 NRYIEDN
+48 LKLSEDMEGEN
-55 DGPDAPTHVAVIFDH
+55 ILVVFDAARTT
-70 SSYSFRN
+70 FRN
-77 KIYDGYKANRPPAP
+77 AIYKEYKANRSEPP
-91 EDLVPQ
+91 EELVPQ
-97 FPLTREAT
+97 FDLIKKAT
-105 KAFNIACE
+105 IAIGLKSLE
-113 EMEGFEADDMIAT
+113 VENYEADDIIAT
-126 LAFRAR
+126 YVKIAKKENIETL
-132 DAGGRVTIISSD
+132 VISSD

-287 ENRYFDPEQA
+287 ENRYFDLEQE

-371 SVPLLIDEKL
+371 SLPLLIDEKL

-396 NLLKKILEDPSIIKV
+396 NLFKKILEDPSIIKV
-411 GHNIKYDMLVFS
+411 GHNIKFDMLVFS

-429 INLFPVHD
+429 INLYPVHD

-467 KYDDVCGRGAK
+467 KYDDVCGKGAK
-478 QVTFDKIHPNDVL
+478 QVTFDKIHPNDGL

-501 LRIFLALKEELFI
+501 LRIFLGLKEELFI

-524 ERPLINVIANMEKEG
+524 ERPLINIIANMEKEG

-562 KKIYE
+562 KKIHE

-690 ARDGYKLI
+690 AKDGYKLI

-783 IESYFDQ
+783 IDSYFDQ
-790 FPKIKSYM
+790 FPKIKIYM

-863 QEKNIESKMLLQ
+863 HEKNIESKMLLQ

-887 EINTVSNLIKKEM
+887 EINTVSNLIKQEM

>member
-1 MGFGK
+1 MGSQR
-6 GHHLHLIDGS
+6 LILVDGS
-16 AFIFRAYH
+16 GYIFRAFY
-24 ALPPLTRKSDGLP
+24 ALPPMSREDGTP
-37 VGAVSGFCNML
+37 VNAVFGFTSML
-48 NRYIEDN
+48 LKLSEDMEGEN
-55 DGPDAPTHVAVIFDH
+55 ILVVFDAARTT
-70 SSYSFRN
+70 FRN
-77 KIYDGYKANRPPAP
+77 AIYKEYKANRSEPP
-91 EDLVPQ
+91 EELVPQ
-97 FPLTREAT
+97 FDLIKKAT
-105 KAFNIACE
+105 TAIGLKSLEVENY
-113 EMEGFEADDMIAT
+113 EADDIIAT
-126 LAFRAR
+126 YVKIAKKENIETL
-132 DAGGRVTIISSD
+132 VISSD

-287 ENRYFDPEQA
+287 ENRYFDPEKA

-429 INLFPVHD
+429 INLYPVHD

-524 ERPLINVIANMEKEG
+524 ERPLINVIAYMEKEG
-539 ILIDKSTLNA
+539 ILIDKSKLNA

-557 LTLLQ
+557 LTLIQ
-562 KKIYE
+562 KKIYKL
-567 SCGEEFNIASPKQ
+567 CGEEFNIASPKQ

-690 ARDGYKLI
+690 AKDGYKLI

-746 SETRRSAKA
+746 SEIRRSAKA

-765 SFGLSKQLSCSQ
+765 AFGLSKQLSCSQ

>member
-1 MGFGK
+1 MGSQR
-6 GHHLHLIDGS
+6 LILVDGS
-16 AFIFRAYH
+16 GYIFRAFY
-24 ALPPLTRKSDGLP
+24 ALPPMSREDGTP
-37 VGAVSGFCNML
+37 VNAVFGFTSML
-48 NRYIEDN
+48 LKLSEDMEGEN
-55 DGPDAPTHVAVIFDH
+55 ILVVFDAARTT
-70 SSYSFRN
+70 FRN
-77 KIYDGYKANRPPAP
+77 AIYKEYKANRSEPP
-91 EDLVPQ
+91 EELVPQ
-97 FPLTREAT
+97 FDLIKKAT
-105 KAFNIACE
+105 TAIGLKSLEVENY
-113 EMEGFEADDMIAT
+113 EADDIIAT
-126 LAFRAR
+126 YVKIAKKENIETL
-132 DAGGRVTIISSD
+132 VISSD

-396 NLLKKILEDPSIIKV
+396 NLLIKILEDPSIIKV

-429 INLFPVHD
+429 INLYPVHD

-501 LRIFLALKEELFI
+501 LRIFLGLKEELFI

-557 LTLLQ
+557 LTLIQ

-567 SCGEEFNIASPKQ
+567 LCGEEFNIASPKQ

-765 SFGLSKQLSCSQ
+765 AFGLSKQLSCSQ
-777 SEAKNF
+777 SEAKKF

-887 EINTVSNLIKKEM
+887 EISNVSNLIKKEM

>member
-1 MGFGK
+1 MGSQR
-6 GHHLHLIDGS
+6 LILVDGS
-16 AFIFRAYH
+16 GYIFRAFY
-24 ALPPLTRKSDGLP
+24 ALPPMSREDGTP
-37 VGAVSGFCNML
+37 VNAVFGFTSML
-48 NRYIEDN
+48 LKLSEDMEGEN
-55 DGPDAPTHVAVIFDH
+55 ILVVFDAARTT
-70 SSYSFRN
+70 FRN
-77 KIYDGYKANRPPAP
+77 AIYKEYKANRSEPP
-91 EDLVPQ
+91 EELVPQ
-97 FPLTREAT
+97 FDLIKKAT
-105 KAFNIACE
+105 TAIGLKSLEVENY
-113 EMEGFEADDMIAT
+113 EADDIIAT
-126 LAFRAR
+126 YVKIAKKENIETL
-132 DAGGRVTIISSD
+132 VISSD

-396 NLLKKILEDPSIIKV
+396 NLLKKILQDPSIIKV
-411 GHNIKYDMLVFS
+411 GHNIKFDMLVFS

-429 INLFPVHD
+429 INLYPVHD

-690 ARDGYKLI
+690 AKDGYKLI

-725 NVDIHSQTASKVFG
+725 NVDIHAQTASKVFG

-790 FPKIKSYM
+790 FPKIKIYM

>member
-1 MGFGK
+1 MGSQR
-6 GHHLHLIDGS
+6 LILVDGS
-16 AFIFRAYH
+16 GYIFRAFY
-24 ALPPLTRKSDGLP
+24 ALPPMSREDGTP
-37 VGAVSGFCNML
+37 VNAVFGFTSML
-48 NRYIEDN
+48 LKLSEDMEGEN
-55 DGPDAPTHVAVIFDH
+55 ILVVFDAARTT
-70 SSYSFRN
+70 FRN
-77 KIYDGYKANRPPAP
+77 AIYKEYKANRSEPP
-91 EDLVPQ
+91 EELVPQ
-97 FPLTREAT
+97 FDLIKKAT
-105 KAFNIACE
+105 TAIGLKSLEVENY
-113 EMEGFEADDMIAT
+113 EADDIIAT
-126 LAFRAR
+126 YVKIAKKENIETL
-132 DAGGRVTIISSD
+132 VISSD

-429 INLFPVHD
+429 INLYPVHD

-539 ILIDKSTLNA
+539 ILIDKGTLNA

-567 SCGEEFNIASPKQ
+567 LCGEEFNIASPKQ

-746 SETRRSAKA
+746 SEIRRSAKA

-765 SFGLSKQLSCSQ
+765 AFGLSKQLSCSQ

>member
-1 MGFGK
+1 MGSQR
-6 GHHLHLIDGS
+6 LILVDGS
-16 AFIFRAYH
+16 GYIFRAFY
-24 ALPPLTRKSDGLP
+24 ALPPMSREDGTP
-37 VGAVSGFCNML
+37 VNAVFGFTSML
-48 NRYIEDN
+48 LKLSEDMEGEN
-55 DGPDAPTHVAVIFDH
+55 ILVVFDAARTT
-70 SSYSFRN
+70 FRN
-77 KIYDGYKANRPPAP
+77 AIYKEYKANRSEPP
-91 EDLVPQ
+91 EELVPQ
-97 FPLTREAT
+97 FDLIKKAT
-105 KAFNIACE
+105 TAIGLKSLEVENY
-113 EMEGFEADDMIAT
+113 EADDIIAT
-126 LAFRAR
+126 YVKIAKKENIETL
-132 DAGGRVTIISSD
+132 VISSD

-172 EKFGVSPDKVIDVQA
+172 EKFGVLPDKVIDVQA

-411 GHNIKYDMLVFS
+411 GHNIKFDMLVFS

-429 INLFPVHD
+429 INLYPVHD

-567 SCGEEFNIASPKQ
+567 LCGEEFNIASPKQ

-746 SETRRSAKA
+746 SEIRRSAKA

>member
-1 MGFGK
+1 MGSQR
-6 GHHLHLIDGS
+6 LILVDGS
-16 AFIFRAYH
+16 GYIFRAFY
-24 ALPPLTRKSDGLP
+24 ALPPMSREDGTP
-37 VGAVSGFCNML
+37 VNAVFGFTSML
-48 NRYIEDN
+48 LKLSEDMEGEN
-55 DGPDAPTHVAVIFDH
+55 ILVVFDAARTT
-70 SSYSFRN
+70 FRN
-77 KIYDGYKANRPPAP
+77 AIYKEYKANRSEPP
-91 EDLVPQ
+91 EELVPQ
-97 FPLTREAT
+97 FDLIKKAT
-105 KAFNIACE
+105 TAIGLKSLEVENY
-113 EMEGFEADDMIAT
+113 EADDIIAT
-126 LAFRAR
+126 YVKIAKKENIETL
-132 DAGGRVTIISSD
+132 VISSD

-297 GNSQPESKN
+297 DNSQPESKN

-396 NLLKKILEDPSIIKV
+396 NLLKKILQHPSIIKV
-411 GHNIKYDMLVFS
+411 GHNIKFDMLVFS

-429 INLFPVHD
+429 INLYPVHD

-478 QVTFDKIHPNDVL
+478 QVTFDKIHPNDAL

-690 ARDGYKLI
+690 AKDGYKLI

-746 SETRRSAKA
+746 AETRRSAKA

-804 AKMKGYV
+804 AKMNGYV

-833 FAERQSINAPIQGSA
+833 FAERQSINATIQGSA

-863 QEKNIESKMLLQ
+863 QEKKIESKMLLQ

-907 FPLNIPIVVDFGE
+907 FPLNVPIVVDFGE